1 MKNKEKRIISQI
13 FTRLFFTY
21 KKDIVVMENIEG
33 QSVSFYFSIKN
44 FYANGKSRDFCLI
57 YEKKTKRFILYSKS
71 SKKLYSSNYLNEVLH
86 YIKML
91 QFHKYIKE
99 IKTDD

>member
-1 MKNKEKRIISQI
+1 MQVIS
-13 FTRLFFTY
+13 
-21 KKDIVVMENIEG
+21 
-33 QSVSFYFSIKN
+33 YFILGGEIMKN
-44 FYANGKSRDFCLI
+44 FYHNGKSRDFNLI

-91 QFHKYIKE
+91 QWIKYQNY
-99 IKTDD
+99 